1 MKTIEIGGVKLGPD
15 RMPVICAPITA
26 GSIVE
31 IMHHAEKIADSPV
44 DIVEFRADW
53 LDDTGFLNSNTVDAA
68 LRTIRNILPGRPVL
82 FTLRTMKEG
91 GKADVRDDEYVEI
104 AEAAADSG
112 YIDAIDLEFSR
123 ECVSSGLLPSLMR
136 SKDIRTVLSF
146 HDFTR
151 TPSADEIIAHM
162 NEMAS
167 CGADVI
173 KTAVMPQ
180 SDSDLLSVLTA
191 SEQLKRTCETPFI
204 LISMSGQGVLS
215 RVCGGQFGS
224 VLTFASAGRTSAP
237 GQLDADTTD
246 MMLRALYRAS
256 RPPQKKFKMELTG
269 RGNIV
274 LGGFMG
280 TGKSSSAEKIAL
292 YADFKPVEMDQII
305 EEKAGMTIPEIFS
318 ELGEKAFRD
327 METKLCRELSEE
339 SGLVISTG
347 GGTLLRQENVDALK
361 KNGVVFLLE
370 AEPETVL
377 ARLEKSSV
385 KRPKLEGHMNRGYIS
400 WLMKQRYDAYTSAAD
415 AVIYVDDL
423 TPGGTAV
430 RILSAAGLIPD

>member
-1 MKTIEIGGVKLGPD
+1 
-15 RMPVICAPITA
+15 
-26 GSIVE
+26 
-31 IMHHAEKIADSPV
+31 
-44 DIVEFRADW
+44 
-53 LDDTGFLNSNTVDAA
+53 
-68 LRTIRNILPGRPVL
+68 
-82 FTLRTMKEG
+82 
-91 GKADVRDDEYVEI
+91 
-104 AEAAADSG
+104 
-112 YIDAIDLEFSR
+112 
-123 ECVSSGLLPSLMR
+123 
-136 SKDIRTVLSF
+136 
-146 HDFTR
+146 
-151 TPSADEIIAHM
+151 
-162 NEMAS
+162 
-167 CGADVI
+167 
-173 KTAVMPQ
+173 
-180 SDSDLLSVLTA
+180 
-191 SEQLKRTCETPFI
+191 
-204 LISMSGQGVLS
+204 
-215 RVCGGQFGS
+215 
-224 VLTFASAGRTSAP
+224 
-237 GQLDADTTD
+237 
-246 MMLRALYRAS
+246 
-256 RPPQKKFKMELTG
+256 
-269 RGNIV
+269 
-274 LGGFMG
+274 
-280 TGKSSSAEKIAL
+280 
-292 YADFKPVEMDQII
+292 MDQII